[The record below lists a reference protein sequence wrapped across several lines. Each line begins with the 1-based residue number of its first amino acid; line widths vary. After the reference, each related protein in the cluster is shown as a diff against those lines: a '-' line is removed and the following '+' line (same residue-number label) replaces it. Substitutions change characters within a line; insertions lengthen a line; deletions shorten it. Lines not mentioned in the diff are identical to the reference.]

1 MKRRTLGV
9 DLAKNCF
16 QVPVSDRT
24 GHVTE
29 RHRFNRAQFI
39 EFMAQSPV
47 SRVLLETCGTAH
59 HWARTPLAQGHPVEL
74 LPAQHV
80 RPYRRGNKTDR
91 RDADALL
98 EAGRCDDI
106 DSVPIKSEA
115 QQAVIQ
121 LHRLREQWKTTRTA
135 RINSLRGALREF
147 GVDLPAG
154 AIKQA
159 PKHLD
164 QLPSHL
170 RLALQGVLQEIDVL
184 QLRMSAAQRALEEIA
199 VEDRAVKR
207 LRQVEGIGLL
217 NATAMVATAGS
228 ASHFPSGR
236 QFAAWLGITP
246 RESSSGFRRHL
257 GRITKRGDVYLRTLL
272 IHGAR
277 SVLARAKQ
285 LNRQDPTRLSR
296 LQQWGCNSN
305 GASVTTGRP
314 WPWPT
319 SSRVSVGRYGERTP
333 LINRAT
339 RLERV
344 ANPTASCVAA

>member
-9 DLAKNCF
+9 DLAKDCF
-16 QVPVSDRT
+16 QVSVSLGDGRI
-24 GHVTE
+24 VE
-29 RHRFNRAQFI
+29 RHRFNRVQFT
-39 EFMAQSPV
+39 EFMAESPA
-47 SRVLLETCGTAH
+47 SRVLFEACGTAH
-59 HWARTPLAQGHPVEL
+59 HWARMCSAADHEVVL

-80 RPYRRGNKTDR
+80 RPYRRGNKNDR

-106 DSVPIKSEA
+106 VPVPVKTEA

-147 GVDLPAG
+147 GIDLPVGAVN
-154 AIKQA
+154 AIKHA
-159 PKHLD
+159 PRHLD
-164 QLPSHL
+164 TLPGHL
-170 RLALQGVLQEIDVL
+170 RVALQAVLQEIEAL
-184 QLRMSAAQRALEEIA
+184 QLRLLAVERSLEEIA
-199 VEDRAVKR
+199 AEDAAVKR

-228 ASHFPSGR
+228 ASYFPSGR

-246 RESSSGFRRHL
+246 RESSSGFRRNL

-277 SVLARAKQ
+277 SVLTRAKQ
-285 LNRQDPTRLSR
+285 LNRIEPARLSR
-296 LQQWGCNSN
+296 LQQWG
-305 GASVTTGRP
+305 
-314 WPWPT
+314 
-319 SSRVSVGRYGERTP
+319 
-333 LINRAT
+333 LQ
-339 RLERV
+339 LERRVGHNKAAV
-344 ANPTASCVAA
+344 ALANKLARICWAVWRTDTPYQPCYAA

>member
-1 MKRRTLGV
+1 MKRRTLGI
-9 DLAKNCF
+9 DLAKDCF
-16 QVPVSDRT
+16 QVSVSHGDGR
-24 GHVTE
+24 VIE
-29 RHRFNRAQFI
+29 RHRFNRAQFT
-39 EFMAQSPV
+39 EFMAQSPA
-47 SRVLLETCGTAH
+47 SRVLLEACGTAH
-59 HWARTPLAQGHPVEL
+59 HWARTCNALGHQVEL

-80 RPYRRGNKTDR
+80 RPYRRGNKNDR

-106 DSVPIKSEA
+106 VPVPIKNEN

-147 GVDLPAG
+147 GLDLPAG
-154 AIKQA
+154 AVNAIKHA
-159 PKHLD
+159 PRHLD
-164 QLPSHL
+164 HLPGHL
-170 RLALQGVLQEIDVL
+170 RTALQAVLQEIETL
-184 QLRMSAAQRALEEIA
+184 QLRLLAVERSLEEIA
-199 VEDRAVKR
+199 ANDAAVKR

-246 RESSSGFRRHL
+246 RESSSGFRRNL

-285 LNRQDPTRLSR
+285 VNRIDPTRLSR
-296 LQQWGCNSN
+296 LQQWGLQLQRRIGHNKAAVALANKLARICWAVWRTETRYEPGY
-305 GASVTTGRP
+305 GA
-314 WPWPT
+314 
-319 SSRVSVGRYGERTP
+319 
-333 LINRAT
+333 
-339 RLERV
+339 
-344 ANPTASCVAA
+344 

>member
-9 DLAKNCF
+9 DLAKDCF
-16 QVPVSDRT
+16 QVSVSDGT
-24 GHVTE
+24 GRVTA
-29 RHRFNRAQFI
+29 RHRLNREQFTA
-39 EFMAQSPV
+39 FVAQSPV
-47 SRVLLETCGTAH
+47 SRVLLEACGTAH
-59 HWARTPLAQGHPVEL
+59 HWARQFGAHGHQVAL

-80 RPYRRGNKTDR
+80 RPYRRGNKNDR

-106 DSVPIKSEA
+106 EPVPIKTEA

-154 AIKQA
+154 ALHAIKQA
-159 PKHLD
+159 PRHLD
-164 QLPSHL
+164 ALPGHL
-170 RLALQGVLQEIDVL
+170 RGALQAVLQEIETL
-184 QLRMSAAQRALEEIA
+184 QLRLLAVERSLEEIA
-199 VEDRAVKR
+199 AEDAAVKR

-236 QFAAWLGITP
+236 HFAAWLGITP
-246 RESSSGFRRHL
+246 RESSSGYRRNL

-272 IHGAR
+272 IHGPR

-285 LNRQDPTRLSR
+285 LSRTDPGRLSR
-296 LQQWGCNSN
+296 LQQWGLQLQRRIGHNKAAVALANKLARICWAVWRTETRYQPDY
-305 GASVTTGRP
+305 GA
-314 WPWPT
+314 
-319 SSRVSVGRYGERTP
+319 
-333 LINRAT
+333 
-339 RLERV
+339 
-344 ANPTASCVAA
+344 

>member
-16 QVPVSDRT
+16 QVSLSFGD
-24 GHVTE
+24 GSIIE
-29 RHRFNRAQFI
+29 RHRFNRAQFT
-39 EFMAQSPV
+39 EFIAQSPA
-47 SRVLLETCGTAH
+47 SRVLFEACGTAH
-59 HWARTPLAQGHPVEL
+59 HWARTLASLGHDVEL

-80 RPYRRGNKTDR
+80 RPYRRGNKNDR

-98 EAGRCDDI
+98 EAGRCDNI
-106 DSVPIKSEA
+106 ESVPIKSEA

-121 LHRLREQWKTTRTA
+121 LHRLREQWKMTRTA

-147 GVDLPAG
+147 GVDLPVG
-154 AIKQA
+154 AVNAVKYA
-159 PKHLD
+159 PGHLD
-164 QLPSHL
+164 ALPGHL
-170 RLALQGVLQEIDVL
+170 RVALQAVLQEIETL
-184 QLRMSAAQRALEEIA
+184 QLRLLAVERSLEEIA
-199 VEDRAVKR
+199 AEDAAVKR

-246 RESSSGFRRHL
+246 RESSSGFRRNL

-277 SVLARAKQ
+277 SVLTRAKQ
-285 LNRQDPTRLSR
+285 LNRIDPTRLSR
-296 LQQWGCNSN
+296 LQKWGLQLQRRIGHNKAAVALANKLARICWAVWRTDTAYQPCY
-305 GASVTTGRP
+305 GA
-314 WPWPT
+314 
-319 SSRVSVGRYGERTP
+319 
-333 LINRAT
+333 
-339 RLERV
+339 
-344 ANPTASCVAA
+344 

>member
-9 DLAKNCF
+9 DLAKDCF
-16 QVPVSDRT
+16 QVSVSYGD
-24 GHVTE
+24 GSIVE
-29 RHRFNRAQFI
+29 RHRFNRAQFT
-39 EFMAQSPV
+39 EFMAQMPA
-47 SRVLLETCGTAH
+47 SRVLFEACGTAH
-59 HWARTPLAQGHPVEL
+59 HWARTASAWGHQVEL

-80 RPYRRGNKTDR
+80 RPYRRGNKNDR

-106 DSVPIKSEA
+106 EPVPVKTEA

-147 GVDLPAG
+147 GIDLPVG
-154 AIKQA
+154 AVNAVRQA
-159 PKHLD
+159 PGYLD
-164 QLPSHL
+164 ALPGYL
-170 RLALQGVLQEIDVL
+170 RVALQAVLQEIEAL
-184 QLRMSAAQRALEEIA
+184 QLRLLAVERSLEEIA
-199 VEDRAVKR
+199 AEDAAVKR

-228 ASHFPSGR
+228 AGYFPSGR

-246 RESSSGFRRHL
+246 RESSSGFRRNL

-285 LNRQDPTRLSR
+285 LNRIDPARLSR
-296 LQQWGCNSN
+296 LQKWGLQLQRRVGHNKAAVALANKLARICWAVWRTDTAYQPSY
-305 GASVTTGRP
+305 GA
-314 WPWPT
+314 
-319 SSRVSVGRYGERTP
+319 
-333 LINRAT
+333 
-339 RLERV
+339 
-344 ANPTASCVAA
+344 